1 MSMRGLTENTPL
13 HVAALRGDRET
24 VRALLEAGA
33 DPNVANDSGT
43 TPLHAALQ
51 EAHAQVARM
60 LVAAGASLDASD
72 RAGVTPRDLLR
83 SVSLW
88 EGES

>member
-1 MSMRGLTENTPL
+1 M
-13 HVAALRGDRET
+13 RGDRDV
-24 VRALLEAGA
+24 VRTLLEAGA
-33 DPNVANDSGT
+33 DPNSADENGR
-43 TPLHAALQ
+43 TPLHAALR

-60 LVAAGASLDASD
+60 LIAAGASLDACD
-72 RAGVTPRDLLR
+72 REGVTPRELLR